1 MFSKFFI
8 DMSYGQII
16 VVYCAVGLFVL
27 YGTFFAL
34 RRVWPHFIIQD
45 VDSDFISGLHAALFT
60 ITFLTLGYSLSNV
73 TETVDKYQQDV
84 IVEANELKTLDM
96 LATFYDTPGSM
107 ELRQDLRNYALSI
120 VNDEW
125 PVLFMGEGSDKTLE
139 LQRKMRADLQQ
150 YHPTDGKQLAIYSQM
165 LESVPKIVQARLA
178 RILNANTKVS
188 RPFLATNNI
197 GYLGVLIISA
207 LMLTQFTWFRFFTL
221 NIQVVAVSFLFA
233 ATIVLD
239 NPFGGVDRVSPAP
252 ILNIAE
258 SSLITF

>member
-1 MFSKFFI
+1 MLSKYFI
-8 DMSYGQII
+8 DLSYSQII
-16 VVYCAVGLFVL
+16 MIYCAVGLFIMHGL
-27 YGTFFAL
+27 FILL
-34 RRVWPHFIIQD
+34 RRVWPNFILRD

-73 TETVDKYQQDV
+73 TETVDQYQQDV
-84 IVEANELKTLDM
+84 TAEANELKTLDM

-107 ELRQDLRNYALSI
+107 QLRQDLRKYALSI

-125 PVLFMGEGSDKTLE
+125 PQLVKGQGSDKTLQLQRNIRAE
-139 LQRKMRADLQQ
+139 LQQFN
-150 YHPTDGKQLAIYSQM
+150 PINGKELAIYSQM
-165 LESVPKIVQARLA
+165 LESMPRIVHARNT
-178 RILNANTKVS
+178 RILNADTRVS
-188 RPFLATNNI
+188 PQFLAANNI

-239 NPFGGVDRVSPAP
+239 NPFGGVDRVSPEP
-252 ILNIAE
+252 ILTMAQ
-258 SSLITF
+258 STLIKF

>member
-1 MFSKFFI
+1 MPSKYFI
-8 DMSYGQII
+8 DLSYSQII
-16 VVYCAVGLFVL
+16 VAYCAVGLFIMHGL
-27 YGTFFAL
+27 FILL
-34 RRVWPHFIIQD
+34 RRIWPNFIVRD

-73 TETVDKYQQDV
+73 TETVDRYQQGV
-84 IVEANELKTLDM
+84 IIEANELKTLDM
-96 LATFYDTPGSM
+96 LATFYDTPSSM
-107 ELRQDLRNYALSI
+107 QLRQDLRKYALSI

-125 PVLFMGEGSDKTLE
+125 PQLVTGLGSDNTLQ
-139 LQRKMRADLQQ
+139 LQRNMRADLQQ
-150 YHPTDGKQLAIYSQM
+150 FNPTNGKDLAIYSQM
-165 LESVPKIVQARLA
+165 LESIPRIVHARNA
-178 RILNANTKVS
+178 RILNADTKIS
-188 RPFLATNNI
+188 PQFLAANNI

-233 ATIVLD
+233 ATIALD
-239 NPFGGVDRVSPAP
+239 NPFGGVDRVSPEP